1 MPLSEKEI
9 FNRLKT
15 LEDHDG
21 KLDSIGEV
29 SLLLAQMSLP
39 GHDLKQYLDELNL
52 ISLDMSLVSRGV
64 NTLTDQIKSLT
75 EIIYRKHG
83 YHGDIKS
90 YDDPQNANLMRV
102 IDRRKGLPVSLG
114 IIVIHAARSQG
125 WNIAGLNFPGH
136 FLLRLSKLGEHAVI
150 DPFDEARLMH
160 IDEIEQLLKG
170 VYGSQIKLKKEFV
183 KTVSDRDILI
193 RLQNNIKTRALQEG
207 NLNRGIEILVSMNLI
222 APTNVDILLELALLE
237 ANQGNYHRAIKRLE
251 FFLEFNSKAL
261 DKVRIIDLKEK
272 LKHNLN

>member
-1 MPLSEKEI
+1 MPLSETEI
-9 FNRLKT
+9 FNCLKAIG
-15 LEDHDG
+15 DHDG
-21 KLDSIGEV
+21 NLSDIGEV
-29 SLLLAQMSLP
+29 GLLLAQLSLP
-39 GHDLKQYLDELNL
+39 GNELATYRDELNL
-52 ISLDMSLVSRGV
+52 ISMDMSLVSVGV

-75 EIIYRKHG
+75 EIIYSKHG

-90 YDDPQNANLMRV
+90 YEDPQNANLMRV
-102 IDRRKGLPVSLG
+102 IDRRKGLPVALG

-150 DPFDEARLMH
+150 DPFDEARLMLS
-160 IDEIEQLLKG
+160 DEIEQLLKG
-170 VYGSQIKLKKEFV
+170 VYGSQIKLRKEFV
-183 KTVSDRDILI
+183 EIVSDRDILI
-193 RLQNNIKTRALQEG
+193 RLQNNIKTRVLHEG
-207 NLNRGIEILVSMNLI
+207 NLNRAIETLVSMNLI

-237 ANQGNYHRAIKRLE
+237 VNQGNYHRAIKRLE
-251 FFLEFNSKAL
+251 FFLERNSKAL